1 MLKYMKKNNKIVFNE
16 NIFYMFLILLAG
28 IILIGL
34 IIYDLKNS
42 DTFSEDK
49 KKNILYIEIF
59 LSFIASSVLL
69 LWMTYFL
76 RGDFIPPLF
85 IIIYSLVLILTTP
98 FSLLIIRSFL
108 QNKSYI
114 KIISILTIIS
124 TLFSMY
130 FTYGAAI
137 H

>member
-1 MLKYMKKNNKIVFNE
+1 MKKNNKIVFNE

-114 KIISILTIIS
+114 KFISILTIIS

-130 FTYGAAI
+130 FTYGAAM

>member
-1 MLKYMKKNNKIVFNE
+1 
-16 NIFYMFLILLAG
+16 MFLILLAS

-34 IIYDLKNS
+34 ILYDLKNS

-49 KKNILYIEIF
+49 KRNILYIEII
-59 LSFIASSVLL
+59 LSFITSFVLL
-69 LWMTYFL
+69 QWMTYLIRDGF
-76 RGDFIPPLF
+76 FSVF

-137 H
+137 HY

>member
-1 MLKYMKKNNKIVFNE
+1 MKKNNKIVFNE
-16 NIFYMFLILLAG
+16 NIFICFFILLAG

-34 IIYDLKNS
+34 ILYDLKNS

-49 KKNILYIEIF
+49 KRNILYIEII

-76 RGDFIPPLF
+76 RGDFMSLF

-114 KIISILTIIS
+114 KFISILTIIS

>member
-1 MLKYMKKNNKIVFNE
+1 MKKNNKIVFNK

-49 KKNILYIEIF
+49 KRNILYIEII
-59 LSFIASSVLL
+59 LSFITSSVLL
-69 LWMTYFL
+69 LWMIYLIRDGF
-76 RGDFIPPLF
+76 FSIF
-85 IIIYSLVLILTTP
+85 IIIYSLVLILTSP
-98 FSLLIIRSFL
+98 FSLLIIKSFL

-114 KIISILTIIS
+114 KFISILTIIS

>member
-49 KKNILYIEIF
+49 KRNILYIEII
-59 LSFIASSVLL
+59 LSFITSSVLL
-69 LWMTYFL
+69 LWMTYFI
-76 RGDFIPPLF
+76 RSG

-114 KIISILTIIS
+114 KFISILTIIL

-130 FTYGAAI
+130 FTYCAAI

>member
-1 MLKYMKKNNKIVFNE
+1 
-16 NIFYMFLILLAG
+16 MFLILLAG

-42 DTFSEDK
+42 NTFSEDK

-59 LSFIASSVLL
+59 LSFIASSILL

-85 IIIYSLVLILTTP
+85 IIIYSLVLILTTS

-108 QNKSYI
+108 QNKLYI

-130 FTYGAAI
+130 FTYGAAM

>member
-1 MLKYMKKNNKIVFNE
+1 MKKNNKILFNE

-49 KKNILYIEIF
+49 KRNILYIEII

-85 IIIYSLVLILTTP
+85 IIIYSLVLILTSP

-130 FTYGAAI
+130 FTYGAAM

>member
-1 MLKYMKKNNKIVFNE
+1 
-16 NIFYMFLILLAG
+16 MFLILLAG

-49 KKNILYIEIF
+49 KRNILYIEII

-76 RGDFIPPLF
+76 RGDFMSLF

-114 KIISILTIIS
+114 KFISILTIIS

-130 FTYGAAI
+130 FTYGAAM

>member
-1 MLKYMKKNNKIVFNE
+1 MKKKYEIVFNK
-16 NIFYMFLILLAG
+16 NIFYMLLIILAG

-34 IIYDLKNS
+34 ILYDLKNS

-49 KKNILYIEIF
+49 KRNILYIEII

-69 LWMTYFL
+69 LWMTYFI
-76 RGDFIPPLF
+76 RAG

-114 KIISILTIIS
+114 KFISILTIIS

>member
-1 MLKYMKKNNKIVFNE
+1 MKKNNKILFNE

-85 IIIYSLVLILTTP
+85 IIIYSLVLILTSP

-114 KIISILTIIS
+114 KFISILTIIS

-130 FTYGAAI
+130 FTYGEAI

>member
-1 MLKYMKKNNKIVFNE
+1 MKKNNKIVFNE
-16 NIFYMFLILLAG
+16 NIFYIFLILLAG

-34 IIYDLKNS
+34 ILYDLKNS

-49 KKNILYIEIF
+49 KRNILYIEII

-114 KIISILTIIS
+114 KFISILTIIS

-130 FTYGAAI
+130 FTYGAAM

>member
-1 MLKYMKKNNKIVFNE
+1 MKKKYEKNNNK

-34 IIYDLKNS
+34 ILYDLKNS

-49 KKNILYIEIF
+49 KRNILYIEII
-59 LSFIASSVLL
+59 LSFITSFVLL
-69 LWMTYFL
+69 VWMTYLIRDGF
-76 RGDFIPPLF
+76 FSVF

-114 KIISILTIIS
+114 KFISILTIIS

-130 FTYGAAI
+130 FTYGAAM

>member
-1 MLKYMKKNNKIVFNE
+1 MLKYMKKNNKIVFNK

-49 KKNILYIEIF
+49 KRNILYIEII
-59 LSFIASSVLL
+59 LSFITSSVLL
-69 LWMTYFL
+69 LWMTYFI
-76 RGDFIPPLF
+76 RSG

-114 KIISILTIIS
+114 KFISILTIIS

>member
-1 MLKYMKKNNKIVFNE
+1 MLKYMKKNNKIVFNK

-34 IIYDLKNS
+34 ILYDLKNS

-49 KKNILYIEIF
+49 KRNILYIEII

-114 KIISILTIIS
+114 KFISILTIIS

>member
-1 MLKYMKKNNKIVFNE
+1 MKKKYEKNNNK

-34 IIYDLKNS
+34 ILYDLKNS

-49 KKNILYIEIF
+49 KRNILYIEII
-59 LSFIASSVLL
+59 LSFITSFVLL
-69 LWMTYFL
+69 VWMTYLIRDGF
-76 RGDFIPPLF
+76 FSVF

-137 H
+137 HY

>member
-1 MLKYMKKNNKIVFNE
+1 MKKNNKIVFNE

-130 FTYGAAI
+130 FTYGAAM

>member
-1 MLKYMKKNNKIVFNE
+1 MKKNNKIVFNK

-49 KKNILYIEIF
+49 KRNILYIEII
-59 LSFIASSVLL
+59 LSFITSSVLL
-69 LWMTYFL
+69 LWMTYFI
-76 RGDFIPPLF
+76 RSG

-114 KIISILTIIS
+114 KFISILTIIS

>member
-1 MLKYMKKNNKIVFNE
+1 MKKNNNKNFFV
-16 NIFYMFLILLAG
+16 MFLILLAG

-34 IIYDLKNS
+34 ILYDLKNS
-42 DTFSEDK
+42 DSFSEDK
-49 KKNILYIEIF
+49 KRNILYIEII
-59 LSFIASSVLL
+59 LSFITSSVLL
-69 LWMTYFL
+69 VWMTYLIRDGF
-76 RGDFIPPLF
+76 FSFF

-114 KIISILTIIS
+114 KMISILTIIS

-137 H
+137 RY

>member
-1 MLKYMKKNNKIVFNE
+1 MKKNNKILFNE

-34 IIYDLKNS
+34 ILYDLKNS
-42 DTFSEDK
+42 DSFSEDK
-49 KKNILYIEIF
+49 KRNILYIEII
-59 LSFIASSVLL
+59 LSFITSSVLL

-85 IIIYSLVLILTTP
+85 IIIYSLVLILTSP

-114 KIISILTIIS
+114 KFISILTIIS

-137 H
+137 HY

>member
-1 MLKYMKKNNKIVFNE
+1 MKKNNKIVFNE
-16 NIFYMFLILLAG
+16 NIFTMFLILLAG

-34 IIYDLKNS
+34 IIYDLKKS

-59 LSFIASSVLL
+59 LSFIASSILL

-76 RGDFIPPLF
+76 RSF
-85 IIIYSLVLILTTP
+85 IINYSLVLILTSP

-114 KIISILTIIS
+114 KFISILTIIS

-130 FTYGAAI
+130 FTYGAAM

>member
-1 MLKYMKKNNKIVFNE
+1 MKHIKNNKIVFNE
-16 NIFYMFLILLAG
+16 NIFTLFIILLAG

-34 IIYDLKNS
+34 IIYDLKKS

-49 KKNILYIEIF
+49 KFFLYIEIF
-59 LSFIASSVLL
+59 VSFIASFVLL
-69 LWMTYFL
+69 LWMTYFF
-76 RGDFIPPLF
+76 RGDFKSSF
-85 IIIYSLVLILTTP
+85 IIIYSLALVLILTSP

-130 FTYGAAI
+130 FSYRAAFNY
-137 H
+137 